1 MEMSTLESMLHA
13 ISTAARTPVIIILIA
28 FIVFAIFSVGW
39 LIGEALGERRK
50 IHYRL
55 SKLLDTIK
63 AQSDDLPAC
72 INASGLFKRQKKILI
87 ELTEHPQFDKEM
99 LESMADNLLEDEQAH
114 YDRILSS
121 TNLVAKLAPM
131 LGLLGTLIPLGP
143 GIIALGQGDTLTLS
157 QSMLTAFDTTIAG
170 LIAAGICLVVTT
182 IRKRWYDKYMSDL
195 ETLVD
200 CVAGLEIEKTMGGQH
215 EYA

>member
-1 MEMSTLESMLHA
+1 MEMSTLEAILHA

-28 FIVFAIFSVGW
+28 FIVFSLVSVGW

-50 IHYRL
+50 INYRL
-55 SKLLDTIK
+55 SRLLDTIK
-63 AQSDDLPAC
+63 EQSQDLPEC
-72 INASGLFKRQKKILI
+72 IRTSGLFKRQKKILI
-87 ELTEHPQFDKEM
+87 ELTKHPAFDREM
-99 LESMADNLLEDEQAH
+99 LESLADNLLEDEQAH
-114 YDRILSS
+114 YDRVLST

-131 LGLLGTLIPLGP
+131 VGLLGTLIPLGP

-170 LIAAGICLVVTT
+170 LIAAGICLVVST
-182 IRKRWYDKYMSDL
+182 IRRRWYDKYMSDL

-200 CVAGLEIEKTMGGQH
+200 CVTGLEIEKSLGGQH